1 MDGFSAIGAML
12 KVVAVFVLFWFTLR
26 GLGRMHGQGRTRP
39 GAPARPVEVVGRT
52 AVGRKSSVVVVRL
65 GATYHALG
73 VTEANVTLLGPVE
86 IDQPEAPPAGTQAPV
101 PGPSWREVVGR
112 MRERT
117 VRR

>member
-1 MDGFSAIGAML
+1 MDGLSVIGAML
-12 KVVAVFVLFWFTLR
+12 KFAAVFVLFWFSLR
-26 GLGRMHGQGRTRP
+26 ALGRRHGQGRARP

-65 GATYHALG
+65 GNTHHAIG

-101 PGPSWREVVGR
+101 PMPSWREFVGR
-112 MRERT
+112 LQERT